1 MNTATLPALRI
12 PSVWRGPGLAML
24 AYLVAVLYVYRV
36 TALGMVE
43 IWDRS
48 ETFTHAFVV
57 PPISLWL
64 IWRQREALAA
74 LTPRAQPWMLLPLA
88 LLAALWWL
96 ADRVVV
102 NAAAHFAFTGLL
114 VAGVPAILGWA
125 VTRQILFPL
134 GFLFFAVPFGEF
146 MTPLLMEMTAD
157 FTIGALRFT
166 GIPVYREGQQFV
178 IPSGRWSVVEACSG
192 IRYLMASFMV
202 GTLFAYLN
210 YSSYRRRLLF
220 VLASLLTPVLANWL
234 RAYIIVM
241 LGHLSN
247 NKIATG
253 VDHIVYGWVFFGIV
267 ITALFFVGAR
277 WAQAEQAFDASR
289 VRAPAGAPGL
299 GQTWVAAL
307 LCIAAVAWPLLMRD
321 AGQGAARPAP
331 VMALP
336 DTLSPA
342 WVADDSQLTAWRP
355 RYEGASLALHKG
367 YRGPQGAVGVHL
379 MYYRDQAPGRKLVS
393 SVNILVHSEDEVWN
407 QVSQARRAV
416 AVPAGGP
423 SRWLAADLLGD
434 LRGTALAG
442 KQALKV
448 RRVYWVGGRWTPS
461 DFEAKLWEAW
471 LQLRGQPDD
480 AAALILS
487 AEDNPAGS
495 ADRALDAFTD
505 ANSDALQ
512 RALMQARAR

>member
-24 AYLVAVLYVYRV
+24 AYLAAVLWLYRA
-36 TALGMVE
+36 TGLGMVE

-96 ADRVVV
+96 ADKVVV

-114 VAGVPAILGWA
+114 VAGVPAVLGWA
-125 VTRQILFPL
+125 VARQILFPL

-157 FTIGALRFT
+157 FTIGALRLT
-166 GIPVYREGQQFV
+166 GIPVFREGQQFV

-210 YSSYRRRLLF
+210 YTSMRRRLLF
-220 VLASLLTPVLANWL
+220 VVASLLTPVLANWL

-267 ITALFFVGAR
+267 ITALFFIGAR
-277 WAQAEQAFDASR
+277 WAQAEQPFDASR
-289 VRAPAGAPGL
+289 VGPPASVPGQ
-299 GQTWVAAL
+299 GQTWLAAL
-307 LCIAAVAWPLLMRD
+307 LCIAAVAWPLLLAK
-321 AGQGAARPAP
+321 AGPGAASPAP
-331 VMALP
+331 ALALP
-336 DTLSPA
+336 DTLGPGWS
-342 WVADDSQLTAWRP
+342 ADDSRLTTWRP
-355 RYEGASLALHKG
+355 RYEGASPELHRG

-393 SVNILVHSEDEVWN
+393 SVNILVHSEDEAWN
-407 QVSQARRAV
+407 QVSQTRRTV
-416 AVPAGGP
+416 SVPAGGP
-423 SRWLAADLLGD
+423 DRWLAADLLGEP
-434 LRGTALAG
+434 RGSAMG
-442 KQALKV
+442 SKQALKL

-471 LQLRGQPDD
+471 LQLSGQPDD
-480 AAALILS
+480 GAALILS
-487 AEDNPAGS
+487 ADDLPGAPAD
-495 ADRALDAFTD
+495 AVLDAFTN
-505 ANSDALQ
+505 ANSDAL
-512 RALMQARAR
+512 RRLLIQAGTR